1 MFSLSEE
8 EEKAAKAWIE
18 KHREEHKMGPFDCGA
33 IGGRWTYKFTPTGLG
48 PIIIVQCICGEE
60 ENVTDFDS
68 W

>member
-1 MFSLSEE
+1 MFELNNKEN
-8 EEKAAKAWIE
+8 KAINAWIE
-18 KHREEHKMGPFDCGA
+18 KHREEHKMHPDACGA

-48 PIIIVQCICGEE
+48 IIIIIQCTCGAE